1 MSPLVLGEIL
11 GVFVNTLTAKDKYP
25 VQDWEKLQ
33 LQFQMQLSEKR
44 ETFRQ
49 FFLESNQTLNIFRKK
64 IIIRANVFPKLQ
76 TVKILIRPLCKKR
89 RFKKRFDSQH
99 VKASQILAKSAS
111 EQFYHVFSSF

>member
-1 MSPLVLGEIL
+1 M
-11 GVFVNTLTAKDKYP
+11 FVNTFTADGKYP
-25 VQDWEKLQ
+25 VEDRENLELPIQK
-33 LQFQMQLSEKR
+33 QLSEKR

-49 FFLESNQTLNIFRKK
+49 FFLESNQILNIFRKK

-99 VKASQILAKSAS
+99 MEVS
-111 EQFYHVFSSF
+111 

>member
-1 MSPLVLGEIL
+1 M
-11 GVFVNTLTAKDKYP
+11 FVNRLTAKDKYP

-44 ETFRQ
+44 ESFRQ
-49 FFLESNQTLNIFRKK
+49 FFLKSNQILNIFRKK

-99 VKASQILAKSAS
+99 VKASQILAKSAC